1 MTSPSI
7 ASMCGVFTLC
17 GLPIAVAMTVDSLGR
32 GASAVAVS
40 APAAVDASTAAAPV
54 PAVASAAAAPA
65 PAGAPAARASIAPS
79 AGPGLGEPFPSPILA
94 TAVRGRIPAVK
105 EPGAT
110 VVLAFVRTSE
120 PASRQSIAALDS
132 VARRHAG
139 AASVAA
145 ISDEPVSVVRDFCSD
160 PGWSERVSFGFAA
173 DPTRNAFQTVFGKDA
188 FPTLP
193 QVFVVRGG
201 VVQWRGAAADA
212 GPVVDEVVAGKWDIS
227 VAKRAGEQQRLWEA
241 EMHRI
246 DGLAAAGRHDEA
258 LKALDDDCR
267 SAMPAQAATCPG
279 RRFSLLLGARRVPEA
294 LKVGEAILRNP
305 ANDKQP
311 AGLAWSIANEVP
323 GDKAAMAFAL
333 RAAQQ
338 SDAALKQ
345 RDAMVGAILARV
357 QFLTGD
363 RAAAAA
369 TAKRALAVADT
380 PDVRKALTEDL
391 GVYSGKTPAP
401 PK

>member
-1 MTSPSI
+1 MSSPSI
-7 ASMCGVFTLC
+7 ASWCAAFSLC
-17 GLPIAVAMTVDSLGR
+17 SLPIAVAVVLNSIEP
-32 GASAVAVS
+32 GASASAGTAAIAAEASVTGSSAAVPA
-40 APAAVDASTAAAPV
+40 APAAAV
-54 PAVASAAAAPA
+54 PSV
-65 PAGAPAARASIAPS
+65 
-79 AGPGLGEPFPSPILA
+79 GPGLGEQFPSPILA
-94 TAVRGRIPAVK
+94 TAVRGRVPSVK

-120 PASRQSIAALDS
+120 SASRQAIPALDA
-132 VARRHAG
+132 VARRHSG

-145 ISDEPVSVVRDFCSD
+145 ISDEPVSVVRDFCND

-212 GPVVDEVVAGKWDIS
+212 GPVVDEVVAGKWDIA

-241 EMHRI
+241 EMARI

-267 SAMPAQAATCPG
+267 SALPAQAATCPG
-279 RRFSLLLGARRVPEA
+279 RRFSLLLGARRVAEA

-305 ANDKQP
+305 ANDKQA

-323 GDKAAMAFAL
+323 GDKSAMAFAL

-338 SDAALKQ
+338 SDAALRQ

-363 RAAAAA
+363 RTAAAA
-369 TAKRALAVADT
+369 TARRALAVADT

-391 GVYSGKTPAP
+391 GVYEGRRAAGAR
-401 PK
+401 